1 MRSCTGSVVI
11 SSLKKRMRPA
21 VGMKSPVMALNSV
34 VLPAPLEPMTARR
47 SLAAIFMV
55 TPDSATSAPKC
66 RATLSSSSAC
76 APDSCKR
83 VATDTSVTGSLSSE
97 RLRAARIIAAG
108 LAELQEFIFRN
119 AQRLVD
125 LRNDLDKLVEERA
138 VRVLGHFRQE
148 IVGDGVA
155 VLVERHLAGRRIKN
169 EACQRRPQLAA
180 AVRHIGI
187 DLLQAGE
194 QHRHV
199 DVIALREQRGG
210 WERVRLLFARGDK
223 LFPCR
228 RVVVVGDRTRRRRAD
243 DD

>member
-108 LAELQEFIFRN
+108 LAELQEFVFRN

-125 LRNDLDKLVEERA
+125 LRNDLDEL
-138 VRVLGHFRQE
+138 
-148 IVGDGVA
+148 VGDGVA
-155 VLVERHLAGRRIKN
+155 VLVERHFAGRRIKN
-169 EACQRRPQLAA
+169 EARQRRPQLAA
-180 AVRHIGI
+180 AIRHIGI

-194 QHRHV
+194 QSRHV
-199 DVIALREQRGG
+199 DVVTLREQRGG